1 MKGGGDYQISDFLL
15 PNSCVQFTLSSSFE
29 SDLGLLVETK
39 GNDADPWKGFL
50 RAVFKSQLMHL
61 FLAEL
66 SKYRKVRM

>member
-15 PNSCVQFTLSSSFE
+15 LNLYVEVTLSPNFE

-39 GNDADPWKGFL
+39 GNDANPWKGFL
-50 RAVFKSQLMHL
+50 RAVFKSQLMHR